1 MTSSTPRVAVHLA
14 VLAWPINF
22 AWEMAQAY
30 LYASM
35 GTVREA
41 TWQCLVAS
49 VWDVAIVLAIAAVTS
64 LVFGST
70 AWLAERRPAAF
81 AVAALIGA
89 AVAVVIEWRALGL
102 ERWAYG
108 SRMPVIPGLNVG
120 IVPILQM
127 VLLPAVIFLL
137 ARTTSSRCGARLAT
151 GHVA

>member
-1 MTSSTPRVAVHLA
+1 
-14 VLAWPINF
+14 
-22 AWEMAQAY
+22 MAQAY

-41 TWQCLVAS
+41 TWQCFVAS
-49 VWDVAIVLAIAAVTS
+49 SWDVTIVVAIAAVTS
-64 LVFGST
+64 LLFGGT

-81 AVAALIGA
+81 ALAALIGA

-127 VLLPAVIFLL
+127 VLLPPAIFLL

-151 GHVA
+151 GHVV